1 MKKSEIDT
9 YINDNYSFLLNIAKG
24 LCYKK
29 CKHYDPSILIS
40 EAYLHVLRIKEQIP
54 DLNTLQRYII
64 AKINIE
70 VSMPNSKV
78 NIEQSTKHTTING
91 YDVEQEDTTTNK
103 IERELK
109 IQQQLN
115 QIHSYR
121 FNLQDRVKKIIFDTY
136 FIENKRTVR
145 SFGAY
150 FNFPRSTANKLIN
163 QMKEDI
169 KNEKI

>member
-1 MKKSEIDT
+1 
-9 YINDNYSFLLNIAKG
+9 
-24 LCYKK
+24 
-29 CKHYDPSILIS
+29 
-40 EAYLHVLRIKEQIP
+40 
-54 DLNTLQRYII
+54 
-64 AKINIE
+64 
-70 VSMPNSKV
+70 MPNSKV

-163 QMKEDI
+163 QMKEEI